1 MPFGFTSAD
10 GLTNLS
16 MAKDMDGRPL
26 SISFPCQGRSK
37 IRPVGRSK
45 SRPVVG
51 SQVVEYSGEEGRW
64 SVAEAAL
71 LPRGAFGGRVS
82 VRRMGDVCGGSA

>member
-1 MPFGFTSAD
+1 
-10 GLTNLS
+10 
-16 MAKDMDGRPL
+16 
-26 SISFPCQGRSK
+26 
-37 IRPVGRSK
+37 VGRSK

-71 LPRGAFGGRVS
+71 LPRGAFGGGRVQRS
-82 VRRMGDVCGGSA
+82 EEEVRLRRLCLRR